1 MAVAEGNTGR
11 SGDAGRRYRAFI
23 SYSHRDAKVARWI
36 HRRLE
41 AYRIPRRAL
50 PIAKG
55 SGAGLSRLVPIF
67 RDLEDLPAADD
78 LSTEVRAALAV
89 SDSLII
95 LCSPDAAASPWVA
108 REIALFREMNPDR
121 PILAALI
128 AGEPE
133 EAFPPALMQGLAEPL
148 AADLRGGREARR
160 LGLLKLVAGILGL
173 GLDTL
178 IQRDAQRRVRRVM
191 AVTVLALV
199 AMLAMALLTR
209 TALTARAEAERQ
221 RAEAEGLVDF
231 MLTDLRQRLKGVG
244 RLDILTTVNARAIN
258 YYDGQPLDGLPP
270 ASLERRAR
278 ILHAMGE
285 DDANRGQLDLALRRF
300 REAHRATAALL
311 ALDPNDPDRIFAHAQ
326 SEFWVGFVDYD
337 RGRWAAAAP
346 AFRSYKALTDRL
358 IAIAAGRADYAREA
372 GYAEGNLCMVALEKP
387 VDKKEALRACGAAL
401 RHMQDA
407 ARHFPAGRRAEIT
420 TDLINR
426 HGWLST
432 AYAENGDYKAVD
444 AQYHEQE
451 VLITPLIA
459 ADPRNMDL
467 RDIWITLQ
475 FALAE
480 REGAV
485 GHQDAAKARLQATR
499 AVVDRMI
506 AFDPANA
513 RWAGRKARIERD
525 LKKLEATKD
534 RGNRL

>member
-1 MAVAEGNTGR
+1 MMGADGDMGR
-11 SGDAGRRYRAFI
+11 VDGAGRRYRAFI
-23 SYSHRDAKVARWI
+23 SYSHRDARMARWV

-50 PIAKG
+50 PVG
-55 SGAGLSRLVPIF
+55 EGGEAGISRLVPIF

-108 REIALFREMNPDR
+108 REITLFREMHPDR

-133 EAFPPALMQGLAEPL
+133 EAFPPALMEGTVEPL

-178 IQRDAQRRVRRVM
+178 IQRDTQRRVRLVM
-191 AVTVLALV
+191 VVTVLALI

-244 RLDILTTVNARAIN
+244 RLDILTTVNARAIA

-270 ASLERRAR
+270 ESLERRAR

-285 DDANRGQLDLALRRF
+285 DDASRGQLDLALRRF

-311 ALDPNDPDRIFAHAQ
+311 ALDPNDPDRIFTHAQ

-346 AFRSYKALTDRL
+346 AFRSYKRLTDRL
-358 IAIAAGRADYAREA
+358 IAIAPGRADYAREA
-372 GYAEGNLCMVALEKP
+372 GYAEGNLCTIALEKP
-387 VDKKEALRACGAAL
+387 VDKREALRACGAAL

-407 ARHFPAGRRAEIT
+407 ARHFPAARHAEIV

-426 HGWLST
+426 HGWLGE
-432 AYAENGDYKAVD
+432 AYAENGDPKAAD
-444 AQYHEQE
+444 AQYHQQE

-459 ADPRNMDL
+459 NDPRNMDL

-480 REGAV
+480 REAAT
-485 GHQDAAKARLQATR
+485 GHQMAAQARLQDTR
-499 AVVDRMI
+499 AVVDRMM

-513 RWAGRKARIERD
+513 QWAGRKVKIEAD
-525 LKKLEATKD
+525 LKKLESTRS
-534 RGNRL
+534 RGNRP